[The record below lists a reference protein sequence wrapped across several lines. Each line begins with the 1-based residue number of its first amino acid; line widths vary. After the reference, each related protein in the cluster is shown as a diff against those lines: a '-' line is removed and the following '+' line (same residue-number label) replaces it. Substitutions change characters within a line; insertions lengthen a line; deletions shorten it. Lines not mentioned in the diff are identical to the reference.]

1 MAESIR
7 LAELNDTHPAPHL
20 HLPELSSTHNNVI
33 TGNHASV
40 DDMPEGG
47 YGWVVVASCSTIRF
61 FAVGGTYSWG
71 IMQAQLAAE
80 SIAPNS
86 TLAFIGSLC
95 ISFVA
100 FGAIVMGRLIRW
112 MGARNAGFVSCLLM
126 GAGQILSSASV
137 RNIGGLF
144 VTNGIIVGLGTSMG
158 VMLCSTLPSQ
168 YFKRKRGL
176 ANGVV
181 FGVSGMGGAVLSVA
195 QNYLIDRLGVA
206 WTFRIIGLATMVL
219 TFPAC
224 YFLKDRLRRSTAT
237 IEWSLFLDPR
247 FVMLALGSAIGT
259 FPLLVPPFFLPLYTD
274 SLGLSASMGSTLL
287 AVFNVSSALGRISF
301 GVLCDVFGPITSLS
315 LALIVGALSLLAIWP
330 VSSSLA
336 PLVVFA
342 ILNGCSN
349 GGFFSTIPSVVAHI
363 YGPIRVTTVYSMVL
377 TGWAAGYLLGAPVAG
392 WLLDAYGGSDAGIVA
407 YRPAMYYAGSLTVGS
422 TGFILGVR
430 TLITRK
436 KLFTFV

>member
-1 MAESIR
+1 
-7 LAELNDTHPAPHL
+7 
-20 HLPELSSTHNNVI
+20 
-33 TGNHASV
+33 
-40 DDMPEGG
+40 MPEGG
-47 YGWVVVASCSTIRF
+47 YGWVIVASCSMIMF
-61 FAVGGTYSWG
+61 FTSGGTYSWG
-71 IMQAQLAAE
+71 IMQARLAAE

-100 FGAIVMGRLIRW
+100 FGAILMSRLIRW
-112 MGARNAGFVSCLLM
+112 MGARNAGFVSCFLI
-126 GAGQILSSASV
+126 GAGQILSSVSV
-137 RNIGGLF
+137 KNVGGLF
-144 VTNGIIVGLGTSMG
+144 VTNGIIVGLGTSMSF
-158 VMLCSTLPSQ
+158 MLCSTLPSQ

-176 ANGVV
+176 ANGAV
-181 FGVSGMGGAVLSVA
+181 FGASGIGGAVLSVA
-195 QNYLIDRLGVA
+195 QNYLIDSLGVA
-206 WTFRIIGLATMVL
+206 WTFRIIGLSIWAL

-224 YFLKDRLRRSTAT
+224 YFLKDRLRRATAT

-274 SLGLSASMGSTLL
+274 SLGLAASVGSILL

-301 GVLCDVFGPITSLS
+301 GALCDVCGPITSLS

-336 PLVVFA
+336 PLVVFT
-342 ILNGCSN
+342 ILNGFGN
-349 GGFFSTIPSVVAHI
+349 GGFFSTIPSVVAHM
-363 YGPIRVTTVYSMVL
+363 YGPIRVTTVFSMVL

-392 WLLDAYGGSDAGIVA
+392 WLLDAYGGSGAGIVA

-422 TGFILGVR
+422 AGFILGVR
-430 TLITRK
+430 TLMTKRR
-436 KLFTFV
+436 LFTFA